1 MANTYTPDNAF
12 DGTKPGPGRP
22 SGSRNIA
29 TRELRETLKEIVQ
42 MAATKEN
49 ILGALE
55 QVRAKSPDKYI
66 QLLTRLIDLVLP
78 KQQQVEITSEE
89 GISFKDSLK
98 QTVENAAQVKNE

>member
-22 SGSRNIA
+22 SGSKNIA

-42 MAATKEN
+42 MAATKDN

-78 KQQQVEITSEE
+78 KQQQIEVSNEN
-89 GISFKDSLK
+89 GIDI
-98 QTVENAAQVKNE
+98 NATIQEMKEKLEK

>member
-1 MANTYTPDNAF
+1 MANTYRPVNAF

-78 KQQQVEITSEE
+78 KQQQIEVSNEN
-89 GISFKDSLK
+89 GIDI
-98 QTVENAAQVKNE
+98 NATIQEMKEKLNK

>member
-78 KQQQVEITSEE
+78 KQQQIEVSNEN
-89 GISFKDSLK
+89 GIDISKTIQEMKEKLDK
-98 QTVENAAQVKNE
+98 

>member
-22 SGSRNIA
+22 SGSKNIA

-78 KQQQVEITSEE
+78 KQTQIEVSNENAIDLQ
-89 GISFKDSLK
+89 K
-98 QTVENAAQVKNE
+98 TVENMQEKLK

>member
-78 KQQQVEITSEE
+78 KQQQIEVSNEN
-89 GISFKDSLK
+89 GIDI
-98 QTVENAAQVKNE
+98 NATIQEMKEKLNK

>member
-22 SGSRNIA
+22 SGSKNIA

-49 ILGALE
+49 ILGALD

-78 KQQQVEITSEE
+78 KQQQIEVSNENGIDINATIQEMKEKLKSE
-89 GISFKDSLK
+89 
-98 QTVENAAQVKNE
+98 